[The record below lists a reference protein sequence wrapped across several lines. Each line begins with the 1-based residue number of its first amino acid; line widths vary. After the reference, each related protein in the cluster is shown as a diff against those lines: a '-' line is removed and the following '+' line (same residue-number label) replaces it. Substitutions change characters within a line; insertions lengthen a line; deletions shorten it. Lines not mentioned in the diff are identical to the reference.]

1 MGFFDSVTSFVSD
14 AFDSGGGSSGGSS
27 WANGLINIGTSVAD
41 TALGLYSN
49 RETQKANERAARDIT
64 DAYNRNAAATEAA
77 NLEAQERFE
86 RLAADG
92 QPGVTYLKRLAA
104 GDPYDMTPGQR
115 QSLED
120 MRRETVNTLARSG
133 LRGSGR
139 AMTAALKEVDS
150 DARNNFINANLAR
163 SDQAAGQLSNIAT
176 SSNRAAADYGVDAAR
191 YGTGNMASAAEVSG
205 SADIANQEL
214 GSSGLADVGSTIA
227 SLVKEGRKSRYFT
240 DSKEEEVI

>member
-1 MGFFDSVTSFVSD
+1 MGFFKTLTDGVSKALD
-14 AFDSGGGSSGGSS
+14 VGSSGGGGSS
-27 WANGLINIGTSVAD
+27 WANGLIDIGTTVAD

-49 RETQKANERAARDIT
+49 RETQKANERAARDIS
-64 DAYNRNAAATEAA
+64 DAYSRNAEATEAA
-77 NLEAQERFE
+77 NLAAQERFE

-92 QPGVTYLKRLAA
+92 QPGVTYLKRVASS
-104 GDPYDMTPGQR
+104 DPYDMTPGQR
-115 QSLED
+115 QSLEE

-163 SDQAAGQLSNIAT
+163 TDQAAGRLSNIAT

-191 YGTGNMASAAEVSG
+191 HGTGNMASAAEVSG
-205 SADIANQEL
+205 SADIANQQV
-214 GSSGLADVGSTIA
+214 GNSGLADVNSAIA

-240 DSKEEEVI
+240 DRNEQEVI